1 MAARLTAYLVAFIVS
16 VTFIAGLI
24 VGAQRSDD
32 GPVDLIV
39 VNGSVYTAD
48 GDQTMAEAVAVQGN
62 KILLVGSNRDVQRLR
77 RPQTVVVDAKG
88 GAVVPGFN
96 DAQVNF
102 VESGLTLQQVALED
116 ADTLTAIETTIRAW
130 AAMNPESE
138 WVIGRGWTDEAFDA
152 AAPTRMLLDELVP
165 DRPAMM
171 LAADGGTAWVNSAAL
186 KLAKITRRTAN
197 PPGGVVVKDADTG
210 EPTGL
215 LKDEAV
221 ALVTKLIPAPT
232 RDERRAALRT
242 AIDAAH
248 RRGVTSVQD
257 LSATPDD
264 LEVYDALR
272 RASELTVR
280 VYAALRGHSDLT
292 DEELDGFDAL
302 RVRYADDPVFKAG
315 AISLAADADA
325 DDLPDLVAE
334 LDRRG
339 WQVIVQAIGERAA
352 RVARE
357 AVQYASGKAG
367 SRPTERRHRVAV
379 APSEFEEPVQAVQ
392 LAAGERRSVQQA
404 IDTYTREAAW
414 ASFDEHRKGSIER
427 DMLAD
432 LVVLTHDIFAAS
444 PARLT
449 EAEVAVTIFDGK
461 IVYARP
467 TESND

>member
-1 MAARLTAYLVAFIVS
+1 MAARLTAYLVALIVS

-102 VESGLTLQQVALED
+102 LESGLALQQVDLED
-116 ADTLTAIETTIRAW
+116 ADTLAAIESSIRAW
-130 AAMNPESE
+130 AAMNPDSD
-138 WVIGRGWTDEAFDA
+138 WVVGRGWTDEAFDD
-152 AAPTRMLLDELVP
+152 AAPTRKMLDALVP

-171 LAADGGTAWVNSAAL
+171 LAADGETAWVNSAAL
-186 KLAKITRRTAN
+186 KLAKITHRTTN
-197 PPGGVVVKDADTG
+197 PPDGIVVKDASTG
-210 EPTGL
+210 EPTGV

-232 RDERRAALRT
+232 REERLAALRT

-248 RRGVTSVQD
+248 RRGVTSVQE

-264 LEVYDALR
+264 LEVYDTLR
-272 RASELTVR
+272 RATELTVR
-280 VYAALRGHSDLT
+280 VYAALRGHADLT
-292 DEELDGFDAL
+292 DEELDQFDTL
-302 RVRYADDPVFKAG
+302 RARYTDDPVFKTG
-315 AISLAADADA
+315 AISLVVGAES
-325 DDLPDLVAE
+325 DDVRELVSE
-334 LDRRG
+334 LDGRG
-339 WQVIVQAIGERAA
+339 WQVILQAIGDGAA
-352 RVARE
+352 RVAHE
-357 AVQYASGKAG
+357 AVEYASGRAAAG
-367 SRPTERRHRVAV
+367 QKERRHRVAV
-379 APSEFEEPVQAVQ
+379 APNEFEEPVQTVQ
-392 LAAGERRSVQQA
+392 LAIGERRSVQQA
-404 IDTYTREAAW
+404 VDAFTRDAAW

-432 LVVLTHDIFAAS
+432 LVILTHDIFAVS
-444 PARLT
+444 PARLA

-461 IVYARP
+461 VVYTRP
-467 TESND
+467 TDSND